1 MPVGAARHAFQDTME
16 GRLTEVIERL
26 TGREVAAFMAASHQ
40 GPDLQIEAFVLD
52 GGSVPQARLDPLA

>member
-1 MPVGAARHAFQDTME
+1 
-16 GRLTEVIERL
+16 
-26 TGREVAAFMAASHQ
+26 MAASHQ